1 MLRSYSTTEGRVDI
15 SETEFVRIYFSPE
28 SGFINS
34 PIELIFENNTKGFLS
49 YGNEFSLEY
58 FDKENWTE
66 IQLDINWEAIL
77 LGLGAGETRKGRFN
91 LSLIEEF
98 NNGKKGKYRYVKNF
112 GISYD
117 AYFEIVRTFKLYAE
131 LEIKQNNDCSC
142 GAYTGFDTEMD
153 NNYLLK
159 INGVIHFYSE
169 TKGYHLECEFYDSY
183 LSSDRFETKQYN
195 YTGETTIFG
204 DIIFMEKQEYYRI
217 GSVKIVK
224 NKGIVEFW
232 DKQQNCNWVKIE

>member
-1 MLRSYSTTEGRVDI
+1 
-15 SETEFVRIYFSPE
+15 
-28 SGFINS
+28 
-34 PIELIFENNTKGFLS
+34 
-49 YGNEFSLEY
+49 
-58 FDKENWTE
+58 
-66 IQLDINWEAIL
+66 
-77 LGLGAGETRKGRFN
+77 
-91 LSLIEEF
+91 
-98 NNGKKGKYRYVKNF
+98 
-112 GISYD
+112 
-117 AYFEIVRTFKLYAE
+117 
-131 LEIKQNNDCSC
+131 
-142 GAYTGFDTEMD
+142 MD

>member
-1 MLRSYSTTEGRVDI
+1 MKRSVFIVSAILLISAGIFSACQETKEEEKSMLRSYSTTEGRVDI

-131 LEIKQNNDCSC
+131 LEIK
-142 GAYTGFDTEMD
+142 
-153 NNYLLK
+153 
-159 INGVIHFYSE
+159 
-169 TKGYHLECEFYDSY
+169 
-183 LSSDRFETKQYN
+183 
-195 YTGETTIFG
+195 
-204 DIIFMEKQEYYRI
+204 
-217 GSVKIVK
+217 
-224 NKGIVEFW
+224 
-232 DKQQNCNWVKIE
+232 